1 MPQQSTV
8 PFPFLVPVPA
18 PTTTTSPNLHDA
30 SSLNLLRVAMVME
43 RFKVCLQDATN
54 FNPAEFCGL
63 CLYLA
68 RGIDYAVANSEIS
81 PGASEMP
88 LLLKQ
93 VYQRKS
99 VNSLQAAIMLLMISV
114 KGACKSG
121 WFAASDA
128 DALLKLTNELGSLFY
143 STESIQPE
151 SSNASLMIS
160 KIMSRYYPRMKM
172 GHILA
177 SLEIK
182 PGYGAYGT
190 DFDILKKLMTEH
202 EKIHLFVAQMDN
214 TETSSCIVSPPL
226 VNFLLNGRGVD
237 GRTNMSMDNGPQFP
251 TNVTSMLRYGTNLL
265 QAIGPFNGDY
275 FVAVVVMSVMSSSEV
290 PVLQDYVRPLVGAHN
305 SDTDIVEGSSR
316 ISINCPLSLKHI
328 KTPVKGHLCKHHQC
342 FDYDN
347 FVEINLRRP
356 SWRCPHCSQSVC
368 YTDIR
373 IDQFM
378 AKVLRE
384 VGDCVTEVIISTD
397 GSFQPVSENGCQQDM
412 SEESESLKSAG
423 NIVDLTTGVMN
434 TIDARDTLE
443 MEDRK
448 PAPEILQSFT
458 STSMNT
464 TPPLEVNGTHQ
475 VVQDT
480 APQIG
485 DIWAGILSACSNSFG
500 MSTGVSDPS
509 SADSMMSSVPRDIVA
524 LTLDQLTGVSC
535 GGPSQHS
542 SVSLCQDQ
550 FSTPINTQFQPSP
563 IGNPVVQAGVGS
575 ALARNV
581 ARTPLAGQALPACNF
596 QNLTDRSSNPEML
609 NTSIAS
615 DTSFSWVPIGFDT
628 GGNFTEMQQQFSTRS
643 SMNHPQSSHTASTV
657 MQPHLLR
664 QNSSQNNINV
674 PSFSYQQIVG
684 LPATTQVPN
693 FHHLHTSNIRV
704 SPSTTLLPNMSMGP
718 FTSFTNQ
725 QGPLSTSQLP
735 FMVGTPNNFLQH
747 RQPSCQSFPRS
758 TTPPFSIV
766 APSIHI
772 PQPNIRRGLQGSNS
786 QIGLESLPSMQS
798 RLAVAAQRASNMAR
812 VPPVTPVQ
820 LRPSRMGSNAPVTVV
835 GPYGTSVGEQRTR
848 GTAGGVVQSVSR
860 TEDLVGFLQEQSHP
874 TRRMRG
880 SLAGRVFPAQYVI
893 QPTQGVQPAR
903 PPPPILLAQSEVHQR
918 LNCG

>member
-1 MPQQSTV
+1 MAGVMPQQFTV
-8 PFPFLVPVPA
+8 PFPVPVPA
-18 PTTTTSPNLHDA
+18 PTTTTSNPNPHDA

-81 PGASEMP
+81 PRASEMP
-88 LLLKQ
+88 MLFKQ
-93 VYQRKS
+93 VYQHKS
-99 VNSLQAAIMLLMISV
+99 DNSLQAAIMLLMISV

-121 WFAASDA
+121 WFTVRDA
-128 DALLKLTNELGSLFY
+128 DELLKLTNELGSLFY

-190 DFDILKKLMTEH
+190 DFDIPKKLMTEH
-202 EKIHLFVAQMDN
+202 EKLHLFVARMDN

-290 PVLQDYVRPLVGAHN
+290 PVLQDYARPLIAAHN
-305 SDTDIVEGSSR
+305 SDTDIIEGSSR
-316 ISINCPLSLKHI
+316 ISINCPISLKHI

-356 SWRCPHCSQSVC
+356 SWRCPQCSQSVC

-384 VGDCVTEVIISTD
+384 VGDGVTEVIISTD
-397 GSFQPVSENGCQQDM
+397 GSFQPVNENRCQQDM
-412 SEESESLKSAG
+412 SEESESSKGAG
-423 NIVDLTTGVMN
+423 NIVDLTTGVMD
-434 TIDARDTLE
+434 TMDPRDTWD

-448 PAPEILQSFT
+448 PAPEILQSFALT
-458 STSMNT
+458 STNA

-475 VVQDT
+475 VQDT
-480 APQIG
+480 APPVG

-500 MSTGVSDPS
+500 MSTGVSDPP
-509 SADSMMSSVPRDIVA
+509 ADSMMSNVPRDIVA
-524 LTLDQLTGVSC
+524 LTLDQLSGVSR
-535 GGPSQHS
+535 GGSSRDS
-542 SVSLCQDQ
+542 SVSMCQDQ
-550 FSTPINTQFQPSP
+550 FSTPTSTRFQPSP
-563 IGNPVVQAGVGS
+563 IGNPAVQAGVGS
-575 ALARNV
+575 ALTRNV
-581 ARTPLAGQALPACNF
+581 ARIL
-596 QNLTDRSSNPEML
+596 
-609 NTSIAS
+609 IA
-615 DTSFSWVPIGFDT
+615 
-628 GGNFTEMQQQFSTRS
+628 GGNVTEMQQQFSARS
-643 SMNHPQSSHTASTV
+643 SMNHPQSSGTASTA

-664 QNSSQNNINV
+664 QLHVQNSSQNNINV
-674 PSFSYQQIVG
+674 LSFSSQQIVG

-693 FHHLHTSNIRV
+693 SHHLHNSNITV
-704 SPSTTLLPNMSMGP
+704 SQSTQLPNMYMGP
-718 FTSFTNQ
+718 FTSHFTNQ
-725 QGPLSTSQLP
+725 QVPLSTSQP
-735 FMVGTPNNFLQH
+735 PIIGTPNNFLQ
-747 RQPSCQSFPRS
+747 RQQSAYQSSPRS
-758 TTPPFSIV
+758 TTPPFSTMV
-766 APSIHI
+766 PSSHI

-786 QIGLESLPSMQS
+786 QHVLESSPSMQS
-798 RLAVAAQRASNMAR
+798 RLAVAAQQASSMAR

-820 LRPSRMGSNAPVTVV
+820 LGPARMGSN
-835 GPYGTSVGEQRTR
+835 VGEQRTR
-848 GTAGGVVQSVSR
+848 GTAAGVVQSVSR
-860 TEDLVGFLQEQSHP
+860 TEDLVEFLQEQGHP
-874 TRRMRG
+874 MRRMRG

-903 PPPPILLAQSEVHQR
+903 PPPPILAAQSAVHQP
-918 LNCG
+918 LNYVE

>member
-1 MPQQSTV
+1 MAGVMPQQSTV
-8 PFPFLVPVPA
+8 PFPVPVPA
-18 PTTTTSPNLHDA
+18 PTTTTSSPNPHDA
-30 SSLNLLRVAMVME
+30 SSMNLLRVAMVME

-81 PGASEMP
+81 PRASEMP
-88 LLLKQ
+88 ILFKQ
-93 VYQRKS
+93 VYQHKS
-99 VNSLQAAIMLLMISV
+99 DNSLQAAIMLLMISA

-121 WFAASDA
+121 WFTARDA
-128 DALLKLTNELGSLFY
+128 DELLKLTNELGSLFY

-190 DFDILKKLMTEH
+190 DFDIPKKLMTEH
-202 EKIHLFVAQMDN
+202 EKLHLFVARMDN

-265 QAIGPFNGDY
+265 QAVGPFNGDY

-290 PVLQDYVRPLVGAHN
+290 PVLQDYVRPLIAAHN
-305 SDTDIVEGSSR
+305 SDTDIIEGSSR
-316 ISINCPLSLKHI
+316 ISINCPISLKHI

-356 SWRCPHCSQSVC
+356 SWRCPQCSQSVC

-373 IDQFM
+373 VDQFM

-384 VGDCVTEVIISTD
+384 VGDGVTEVIISTD
-397 GSFQPVSENGCQQDM
+397 GSFQPVSENRCQQDM
-412 SEESESLKSAG
+412 SEESESSKSAG
-423 NIVDLTTGVMN
+423 NIVDLTTGVMD
-434 TIDARDTLE
+434 TIDARDTWD

-448 PAPEILQSFT
+448 PAPEILQSFAFT
-458 STSMNT
+458 STNT
-464 TPPLEVNGTHQ
+464 TPPLEVGTHQ
-475 VVQDT
+475 VQDT
-480 APQIG
+480 APPVG

-500 MSTGVSDPS
+500 MSTGVSDPP
-509 SADSMMSSVPRDIVA
+509 SADSMMSNVPRDIVA
-524 LTLDQLTGVSC
+524 LTLDQLSGVSR
-535 GGPSQHS
+535 GGPSRDS
-542 SVSLCQDQ
+542 SVSMCQDQ
-550 FSTPINTQFQPSP
+550 FSTPTSTRFQPSP
-563 IGNPVVQAGVGS
+563 IGNPAAQAGVGS
-575 ALARNV
+575 ALTRNV
-581 ARTPLAGQALPACNF
+581 ARIP
-596 QNLTDRSSNPEML
+596 
-609 NTSIAS
+609 IA
-615 DTSFSWVPIGFDT
+615 
-628 GGNFTEMQQQFSTRS
+628 GGNVTEMQQQFSTRS
-643 SMNHPQSSHTASTV
+643 SMNHPQSSGTASTA

-674 PSFSYQQIVG
+674 PSFSSQQIAG

-693 FHHLHTSNIRV
+693 SHHLHNSNTRV
-704 SPSTTLLPNMSMGP
+704 SQSTQLPNMYMGP
-718 FTSFTNQ
+718 FTSHFTNQ
-725 QGPLSTSQLP
+725 QVPLSTSQP
-735 FMVGTPNNFLQH
+735 PIIGTPNNFLQL
-747 RQPSCQSFPRS
+747 QQSTFQSFPRS
-758 TTPPFSIV
+758 TTPPFSTMV
-766 APSIHI
+766 PSSHI

-786 QIGLESLPSMQS
+786 QHPLESSLSMQS
-798 RLAVAAQRASNMAR
+798 RLAVAAQQASSMAR

-820 LRPSRMGSNAPVTVV
+820 LGPARMGSNAPVTTV
-835 GPYGTSVGEQRTR
+835 GPYGSSVGEQRTR
-848 GTAGGVVQSVSR
+848 GTAAGVVQSVSR
-860 TEDLVGFLQEQSHP
+860 TEDLVEFLQEQNHP
-874 TRRMRG
+874 MRRMRG

-903 PPPPILLAQSEVHQR
+903 PPPPILSAQSAVHQP
-918 LNCG
+918 LNYVE

>member
-8 PFPFLVPVPA
+8 PFPFPFPS
-18 PTTTTSPNLHDA
+18 PTTTTSQNPHGA

-43 RFKVCLQDATN
+43 RFKICLQDATN

-81 PGASEMP
+81 PRASEMP

-93 VYQRKS
+93 VYQHKS
-99 VNSLQAAIMLLMISV
+99 DTSLQAAIMLLMISV

-121 WFAASDA
+121 WFAARDA

-143 STESIQPE
+143 STENIQPE

-190 DFDILKKLMTEH
+190 DFDIPKKLMTEH

-214 TETSSCIVSPPL
+214 TDTSSCIVSPPL

-265 QAIGPFNGDY
+265 QAIGPFKGDY

-290 PVLQDYVRPLVGAHN
+290 PVLQDYVRPLVAAHN

-316 ISINCPLSLKHI
+316 ISINCPISLKHI

-356 SWRCPHCSQSVC
+356 SWRCPQCSQSVC

-378 AKVLRE
+378 AKVSRE

-397 GSFQPVSENGCQQDM
+397 GSFQPVYENGCQQDM
-412 SEESESLKSAG
+412 SEESESSKSAG
-423 NIVDLTTGVMN
+423 NIMDLTTGVMD
-434 TIDARDTLE
+434 TIDSRDTWE

-448 PAPEILQSFT
+448 PAPE
-458 STSMNT
+458 
-464 TPPLEVNGTHQ
+464 

-500 MSTGVSDPS
+500 MSTGVSDPP

-524 LTLDQLTGVSC
+524 LTLDQLTGASR

-550 FSTPINTQFQPSP
+550 FSMPINTQFQPST

-596 QNLTDRSSNPEML
+596 QSLTDRSSNPEML
-609 NTSIAS
+609 NTSVAS

-628 GGNFTEMQQQFSTRS
+628 VGNVTEIQQQSSTRS
-643 SMNHPQSSHTASTV
+643 SMNHPQSSGTASTV

-664 QNSSQNNINV
+664 QNSSQNNVNV
-674 PSFSYQQIVG
+674 PSFSSQQIVG
-684 LPATTQVPN
+684 LPATIQVPN
-693 FHHLHTSNIRV
+693 SHHLHTSNIRV
-704 SPSTTLLPNMSMGP
+704 SQSTTQLPNMSMGP
-718 FTSFTNQ
+718 FNYFTNQ
-725 QGPLSTSQLP
+725 QVPLSTSQPP
-735 FMVGTPNNFLQH
+735 FMVRTPNNFLQR
-747 RQPSCQSFPRS
+747 RQPTCQSFPRS

-766 APSIHI
+766 APSSHI

-786 QIGLESLPSMQS
+786 QQGLESSPNMQS
-798 RLAVAAQRASNMAR
+798 RLAVAAQRASSMAR

-820 LRPSRMGSNAPVTVV
+820 LGPFRMGSNAPVTTV
-835 GPYGTSVGEQRTR
+835 GPYGTSVGEQCTR
-848 GTAGGVVQSVSR
+848 GTAGG
-860 TEDLVGFLQEQSHP
+860 
-874 TRRMRG
+874 
-880 SLAGRVFPAQYVI
+880 LAGRVFPSQYVI

-903 PPPPILLAQSEVHQR
+903 PPPPILSAQSEVYQP
-918 LNCG
+918 LNYVE